1 MRPAFIATMLCL
13 AACTKQEPALETT
26 GHEVGATIGTAT
38 AERFDE
44 TVDATGLVV
53 PRPGGMATL
62 AAPAAARVARVYVTA
77 GSPVHAGDPLI
88 AFEPAP
94 FEAALKSAESALL
107 AAEHAAARSERLA
120 DAGVLARK
128 EAEAAAAE
136 LAIARANATN
146 ARRAS
151 ELATLR
157 APITGAVTRVTTTL
171 GATVDPSQPLVEVA
185 ETSGLDVVLRVS
197 PADAARMRPGQT
209 VSFFTSGA
217 AAGEPVAQGR
227 IIVVAAIVDSGAV
240 TVRVEVTTTTRPLR
254 LAEPVFGRIAVATH
268 SAAVALPLEA
278 LVPTG
283 EGFKVFVVD
292 TNGIAHE
299 TMVTVG
305 GRSDT
310 RAWITEGV
318 RAGDRVVTGG
328 AYGVTDS
335 AKVAVAKP

>member
-1 MRPAFIATMLCL
+1 MRPAFIATVLCL
-13 AACTKQEPALETT
+13 AACTKEEPALETA

-44 TVDATGLVV
+44 TVDASGLVV

-62 AAPAAARVARVYVTA
+62 AAPAAARVARVYVSA

-88 AFEPAP
+88 AFEQAP

-120 DAGVLARK
+120 NAGVLARK

-136 LAIARANATN
+136 LASARVNATN

-171 GATVDPSQPLVEVA
+171 GASVDPSQPLVEVA
-185 ETSGLDVVLRVS
+185 ETSGLDVVLRVA
-197 PADAARMRPGQT
+197 PADAARMHPGQP
-209 VSFFTSGA
+209 VSLFTSGA
-217 AAGEPVAQGR
+217 VSGEPVAEGR
-227 IIVVAAIVDSGAV
+227 VISVAAVVDSGAV

-268 SAAVALPLEA
+268 AAAVTLPVEA
-278 LVPTG
+278 LVPSG

-292 TNGIAHE
+292 SNGIAHG
-299 TMVTVG
+299 TAVIVG
-305 GRSDT
+305 GRGDSK
-310 RAWITEGV
+310 AWITGGV
-318 RAGDRVVTGG
+318 RAGERVVTGG

-335 AKVAVAKP
+335 ARVTVGKP